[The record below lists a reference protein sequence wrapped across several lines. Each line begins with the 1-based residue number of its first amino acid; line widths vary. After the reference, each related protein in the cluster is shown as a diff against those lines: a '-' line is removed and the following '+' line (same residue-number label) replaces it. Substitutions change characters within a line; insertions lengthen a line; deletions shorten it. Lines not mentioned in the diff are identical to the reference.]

1 MAIDLKLIDKLLADY
16 KKPED
21 IIGENGL
28 LKQLTKALLERAMQ
42 AEMTEHLGYEKHDP
56 VGNNSGNSRNGATAK
71 TLKGEFGEMPL
82 ETPRDR
88 NGSYE
93 PKIVAKGQTR
103 WTGFDDKIISMY
115 SRGMSTREI
124 QGHLE
129 EMYQV
134 EVSPQLISNVTEAVM
149 EEVKTWQNRPLD
161 AVYPIVYLDA
171 LVVKIRE
178 AGHVRNKAIYVAIG
192 VNMQGTKEVLGL
204 WASLTGTSG
213 EGAKFWLQVLTELKN
228 RGVNEVYMECVDGLK
243 GFPEAIETVFPEA
256 QVQLCLVHQVRGSVE
271 LRFLE
276 TAQGGG
282 CGSEAD
288 LSSQHGP
295 RRRTTARRVR
305 REMGWCISDHQPDV
319 ATELGTPDPVFR
331 LSGGHPQGDLHHQRS
346 GVSEYEPAKSD
357 QDARLVSYPGGG
369 HEAVVPGAGTHRQE
383 MDHASAGL
391 ESGLAALRDFA
402 RRPGGDYSPHRPKLA
417 MKKLEEEHSRDGAL
431 PQTRDFAHSRQ
442 DSWTG
447 SRAALELPESR
458 PLSRRSGYVSVEPY
472 PPLRSVQS
480 TRDAL

>member
-56 VGNNSGNSRNGATAK
+56 VGNNSGNSRNGATTK

-129 EMYQV
+129 DMYKV
-134 EVSPQLISNVTEAVM
+134 EVSPQLISNVTEEVM
-149 EEVKTWQNRPLD
+149 EEVKNWQNRPLD

-171 LVVKIRE
+171 LVVKIRD

-204 WASLTGTSG
+204 WSG
-213 EGAKFWLQVLTELKN
+213 QAEGSNYWLQVLTEMKN
-228 RGVNEVYMECVDGLK
+228 RVLADIFIVCVDALKGLK
-243 GFPEAIETVFPEA
+243 PSKRCSLKRRCSCAWCIN
-256 QVQLCLVHQVRGSVE
+256 CE
-271 LRFLE
+271 LRLN
-276 TAQGGG
+276 AVSWKQRKQVG
-282 CGSEAD
+282 CGSGSRFIKPARSPTPHCGSMNSLRNGMRVIRPSVRCAPDHLTPFFAYPAEI
-288 LSSQHGP
+288 
-295 RRRTTARRVR
+295 RKVIYTTNAVESLNMSLRKVIKTRGSFP
-305 REMGWCISDHQPDV
+305 EPGSGDEV
-319 ATELGTPDPVFR
+319 AI
-331 LSGGHPQGDLHHQRS
+331 
-346 GVSEYEPAKSD
+346 
-357 QDARLVSYPGGG
+357 
-369 HEAVVPGAGTHRQE
+369 PGAGTHRQKV
-383 MDHASAGL
+383 
-391 ESGLAALRDFA
+391 
-402 RRPGGDYSPHRPKLA
+402 DYADPKLVPRCSVSRFCWVIA
-417 MKKLEEEHSRDGAL
+417 PRTEVAAARKNSKEQRFRDGAL
-431 PQTRDFAHSRQ
+431 PQTPEIYGLVAPGFLDRKR
-442 DSWTG
+442 
-447 SRAALELPESR
+447 RVALALPESR
-458 PLSRRSGYVSVEPY
+458 P
-472 PPLRSVQS
+472 
-480 TRDAL
+480 

>member
-1 MAIDLKLIDKLLADY
+1 MAIDLRLIDKLLADY

-28 LKQLTKALLERAMQ
+28 LKQLTKAVLERAMQ
-42 AEMTEHLGYEKHDP
+42 AEMSEHLGYEKHDP
-56 VGNNSGNSRNGATAK
+56 AGNNSGNSRNGVSAK

-149 EEVKTWQNRPLD
+149 EEVKSWQNRPLD

-171 LVVKIRE
+171 LVVKIRD

-204 WASLTGTSG
+204 WASLTGTNG

-228 RGVNEVYMECVDGLK
+228 RGVNEVFIVCVDGLK

-256 QVQLCLVHQVRGSVE
+256 QVQLCLVHQVRGSLNYVSWKQ
-271 LRFLE
+271 RK
-276 TAQGGG
+276 AVA
-282 CGSEAD
+282 AD
-288 LSSQHGP
+288 LKPIYQASTVEDAEQRLDDFAAKWDGAYPTISQMW
-295 RRRTTARRVR
+295 RRNWEHLTPFFAYPADIRKVIYTTNAVESLNMSLRKVIKTRGSFPTQEAAMKLLYLALEHIAKKWTMPVR
-305 REMGWCISDHQPDV
+305 DW
-319 ATELGTPDPVFR
+319 
-331 LSGGHPQGDLHHQRS
+331 
-346 GVSEYEPAKSD
+346 K
-357 QDARLVSYPGGG
+357 
-369 HEAVVPGAGTHRQE
+369 
-383 MDHASAGL
+383 
-391 ESGLAALRDFA
+391 AALQRFA
-402 RRPGGDYSPHRPKLA
+402 ILRGDRA
-417 MKKLEEEHSRDGAL
+417 
-431 PQTRDFAHSRQ
+431 PQSA
-442 DSWTG
+442 
-447 SRAALELPESR
+447 
-458 PLSRRSGYVSVEPY
+458 SV
-472 PPLRSVQS
+472 
-480 TRDAL
+480 